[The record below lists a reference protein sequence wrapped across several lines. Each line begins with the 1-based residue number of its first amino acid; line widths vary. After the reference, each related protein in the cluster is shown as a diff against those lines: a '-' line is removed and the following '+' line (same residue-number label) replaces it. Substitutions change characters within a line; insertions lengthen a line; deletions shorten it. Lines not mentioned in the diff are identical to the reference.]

1 MKIKGFARRII
12 SFGLCGLIYLTTV
25 GFAIDFHYCSS
36 QLKSISF
43 LGKAASCHEA
53 AKPCLF
59 HKKQKE
65 ETPEVTQAKFDC
77 CSNEFQFFQCD
88 QDAQLEL
95 STPYELKFQ
104 TDKILSVLCPIWQ
117 KEALI
122 NQKPH
127 PPPEFEHPLLQRD
140 DLPIWDQSFIC

>member
-1 MKIKGFARRII
+1 MKIRGIARQFIAI
-12 SFGLCGLIYLTTV
+12 GLCGLIYITTV
-25 GFAIDFHYCSS
+25 GFAVDFHYCTG

-43 LGKAASCHEA
+43 FGKARSCHEA

-65 ETPEVTQAKFDC
+65 ETPEPTQEKFDC

-88 QDAQLEL
+88 QDVQLE
-95 STPYELKFQ
+95 SVIPFEVKFQ
-104 TDKILSVLCPIWQ
+104 TDKILCAFGLNWQ
-117 KEALI
+117 KEVLV

-127 PPPEFEHPLLQRD
+127 PPPEFDHPLLQRD
-140 DLPIWDQSFIC
+140 DLPIWDQAFLC